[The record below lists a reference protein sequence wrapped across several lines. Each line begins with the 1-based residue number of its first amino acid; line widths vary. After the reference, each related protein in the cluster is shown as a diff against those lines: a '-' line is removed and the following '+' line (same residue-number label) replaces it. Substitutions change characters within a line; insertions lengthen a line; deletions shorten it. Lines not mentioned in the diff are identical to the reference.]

1 MNKKFRLQATLFVV
15 LMIGIFTS
23 AYPVIYFNRGDC
35 AFAPGCDPGDGGES
49 GLYVPSGSGMMAM
62 YIVEGAGYVLDARAA
77 MSTFMSRFEMSELT
91 GTDFLGMRDGLSDA
105 IDNLEK
111 AKSIY
116 IFIEFLAANTAY
128 NEPVIE
134 RLKVFDY
141 DGFQKKWGLYP
152 NVFDR
157 VKGYLSRGD
166 VRGVWTAVSKDID
179 QLLLRLY
186 ALKSYVTTYKLPT
199 VQSVWQLNQVFSDN
213 FFFGQYFAMVMYEV
227 K

>member
-1 MNKKFRLQATLFVV
+1 MKCIKGGGAT
-15 LMIGIFTS
+15 T
-23 AYPVIYFNRGDC
+23 
-35 AFAPGCDPGDGGES
+35 
-49 GLYVPSGSGMMAM
+49 GLTPKP
-62 YIVEGAGYVLDARAA
+62 IIEGAGYVLDARAA
-77 MSTFMSRFEMSELT
+77 VSTFMNRFEMAELT
-91 GTDFLGMRDGLSDA
+91 GTDYAGMREGLSDA
-105 IDNLEK
+105 IENLEK
-111 AKSIY
+111 AKFIY
-116 IFIEFLAANTAY
+116 MFIEFLAANTAY

-141 DGFQKKWGLYP
+141 DGFQKQWGLYP

-166 VRGVWTAVSKDID
+166 VRGVWAEVSKDID
-179 QLLLRLY
+179 LLLLRLY
-186 ALKSYVTTYKLPT
+186 ALKSSVTTYKLPN

>member
-1 MNKKFRLQATLFVV
+1 MNKKFRLQVIIFFVV
-15 LMIGIFTS
+15 LFSVYINAFPCLY
-23 AYPVIYFNRGDC
+23 ANRGEC
-35 AFAPGCDPGDGGES
+35 SFEPGCDPGDGEES
-49 GLYVPSGSGMMAM
+49 GLYVPSGSSLMAM
-62 YIVEGAGYVLDARAA
+62 YIIEGAGYVLDARAA
-77 MSTFMSRFEMSELT
+77 VSTFMNRFEMAELT
-91 GTDFLGMRDGLSDA
+91 GTDYAGMREGLSDA
-105 IDNLEK
+105 IENLEK
-111 AKSIY
+111 AKY
-116 IFIEFLAANTAY
+116 TYMFIELLAANTAY

-134 RLKVFDY
+134 RLKAFDY

-166 VRGVWTAVSKDID
+166 VRGVWAAVSKDID

-186 ALKSYVTTYKLPT
+186 ALKSSVNTYKLPN